1 MSPAASADGA
11 DPLLGMPRRLAAAR
25 LRRIPVRVPGRE
37 PYDVLIGRGL
47 ELAPHLQSRRL
58 LLFHDARL
66 SPPRLPAGART
77 MALPMGERAKTFRA
91 FARLID
97 AIIAADDGSPLIL
110 GAFGGG
116 AVGDVVGF
124 AAATYRRGMPFL
136 QMPTT
141 LLAMVDASVGGKTAI
156 NHPAA
161 KNMIGAFHQ
170 PVAVLADLDR
180 LRTLHGRE
188 LRAGLAEVVKHG
200 LIGDREL
207 FDALERRPEDFAT
220 WDSPGIATAVERSVR
235 LKAAVVRK
243 DERETRGV
251 RESLNLGH
259 TLGHAVETVHG
270 HRGILH
276 GEAVSLGIAAA
287 LRVSERLLGFAETG
301 RAEAVL
307 AALGLPIR
315 LKGESARALLE
326 AARRDKK
333 RRTGRIRMT
342 LLDRIGRFRVVDGIE
357 ERLFLEAAA
366 AIGAKR

>member
-1 MSPAASADGA
+1 
-11 DPLLGMPRRLAAAR
+11 MPRRPGLAR
-25 LRRIPVRVPGRE
+25 VRHIPVRVPGRAAYE
-37 PYDVLIGRGL
+37 VLIGRGL
-47 ELAPHLQSRRL
+47 EVAPHLGDRRL

-66 SPPRLPAGART
+66 SPPRLPAGARRF
-77 MALPMGERAKTFRA
+77 ALPPGERAKSFPA

-97 AIIAADDGSPLIL
+97 ALVAADDGSPLVL

-124 AAATYRRGMPFL
+124 AAATYRRGIPFL

-141 LLAMVDASVGGKTAI
+141 LLAMVDAAVGGKTAI
-156 NHPAA
+156 NHAA
-161 KNMIGAFHQ
+161 GKNLIGAFHQ

-180 LRTLHGRE
+180 LRTLPGRE

-200 LIGDREL
+200 LIGDPTL
-207 FDALERRPEDFAT
+207 FAALERRPEDFLA
-220 WDSPGIATAVERSVR
+220 WNGPGIALAVERSVR
-235 LKAAVVRK
+235 LKAAVVRR

-251 RESLNLGH
+251 RECLNLGH

-276 GEAVSLGIAAA
+276 GEAVALGIAAA
-287 LRVSERLLGFAETG
+287 LRVSERLLGFAETE
-301 RAEAVL
+301 RAEAAL

-315 LKGESARALLE
+315 LRGESARALLA

-342 LLDRIGRFRVVDGIE
+342 LLDRIGGFRVVDGIAE
-357 ERLFLEAAA
+357 SLFLEAAR
-366 AIGAKR
+366 AIGAK